1 MSVEMT
7 VQIYVESVEIIDVS
21 PFFTPFF
28 KIKSR
33 QFSRHLILVFKGLY
47 DSPVSIL
54 QLGKKIFPKSYL
66 EMA

>member
-1 MSVEMT
+1 MGGGFRAVRAVLILDNTS
-7 VQIYVESVEIIDVS
+7 
-21 PFFTPFF
+21 
-28 KIKSR
+28 
-33 QFSRHLILVFKGLY
+33 HLILLVFKGLY